1 MQTSRPG
8 GFVNALRDIFG
19 RRGDAWFVGVALLL
33 GLVAFA
39 WAGFL
44 ANPELGNPSFPNNPV
59 IQFLFFKEPWLLFVW
74 FCMLVVTVQLS
85 ILLDPQLPESFRP
98 GGRRVV
104 ATLVVS
110 VVCILIVVVLRLSS
124 LRGVPQI
131 DLAKWIGD
139 HHSFSLAVLNLGLLA
154 IFWASALLSHLFP
167 GARGE
172 GDEQRQSLSEGL
184 IGDLLAGIIFA
195 LLLAL
200 VFSILHLQDVSQH
213 TTAGFVKWD
222 DAVCQWQQ
230 LGDHAKTCPPEGLGA
245 SEITSVNFLSTL
257 VFFDLALQPILYA
270 VLALILLTFAATLN
284 TLANDEPAAFGTTFV
299 EIGARIIRRF
309 IGLADVTRRLR
320 VFWPW
325 IALLAF
331 FSIGISAEALQQYI
345 FKLELQWHA
354 YFMPTSQPPGKIA
367 WVLWPYGFQLPDGY
381 PRALLAL
388 LTGVTALVAAVAS
401 VALQLIPRSMGPA
414 SFWRASA
421 YIRQH
426 LVRYVLWL
434 ATSYWAYSLILS
446 LLNQLGLFYVQFAAS
461 RGWVKPDFVDTWLY
475 APFVQP
481 DPLMILSFLAFI
493 FVTVR
498 SRRRKGRGVPP
509 TPEPVGVGAAG

>member
-1 MQTSRPG
+1 MQTSSRPG
-8 GFVNALRDIFG
+8 GFVDALRGIFG
-19 RRGDAWFVGVALLL
+19 RRGDAWFVGVAMLL

-44 ANPELGNPSFPNNPV
+44 ANPDLGNPSFPNNPI
-59 IQFLFFKEPWLLFVW
+59 IQRLFFQEPWLLFVW
-74 FCMLVVTVQLS
+74 FCVLVVTVQLS
-85 ILLDPQLPESFRP
+85 ILLDPQLPASFRP
-98 GGRRVV
+98 GGRRIVV
-104 ATLVVS
+104 TLIVS

-124 LRGVPQI
+124 LPGIPRI

-139 HHSFSLAVLNLGLLA
+139 HHSLSLAVLNLGLLV
-154 IFWASALLSHLFP
+154 IFWVSALLSHLFP

-172 GDEQRQSLSEGL
+172 GDEQRQSLSDGL

-213 TTAGFVKWD
+213 TTAGFVRWD

-230 LGDHAKTCPPEGLGA
+230 LGDHAKTCPPEGQGA
-245 SEITSVNFLSTL
+245 TSPASVEFLSTL
-257 VFFDLALQPILYA
+257 VFFDVALQPILYA
-270 VLALILLTFAATLN
+270 VFALILLTFAATVN
-284 TLANDEPAAFGTTFV
+284 TLASDEPTAFGTTFV

-331 FSIGISAEALQQYI
+331 FSIGISTEALQRYL
-345 FKLELQWHA
+345 FSLELQWHA
-354 YFMPTSQPPGKIA
+354 YYMPTDQIPDKIA
-367 WVLWPYGFQLPDGY
+367 WVLWPYGFQLPAGY
-381 PRALLAL
+381 QRALLAL
-388 LTGVTALVAAVAS
+388 LAGVTALVAAVAS
-401 VALQLIPRSMGPA
+401 VALQLIPRSKGPA

-426 LVRYVLWL
+426 LLRYVLWL

-461 RGWVKPDFVDTWLY
+461 RHWV
-475 APFVQP
+475 
-481 DPLMILSFLAFI
+481 
-493 FVTVR
+493 
-498 SRRRKGRGVPP
+498 
-509 TPEPVGVGAAG
+509 